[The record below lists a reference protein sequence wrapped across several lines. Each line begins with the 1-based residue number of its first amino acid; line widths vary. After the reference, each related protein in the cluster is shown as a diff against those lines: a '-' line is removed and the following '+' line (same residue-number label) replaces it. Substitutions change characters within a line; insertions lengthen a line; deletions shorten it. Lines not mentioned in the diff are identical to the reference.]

1 MNEKEKRI
9 IEKELTK
16 IRKNK
21 TTRKQA
27 KKIIKLVFWV
37 DPYQICLFDVP
48 DFIKSMCE
56 NSLSNEIEN
65 LVHFIKECFDVS
77 EIKNDIKLLKMF
89 KNIFLLD
96 ARKKPDKSNFCNY
109 DLYIKYYNKLLKD

>member
-1 MNEKEKRI
+1 MTEKEKRI
-9 IEKELTK
+9 IEKGLQK
-16 IRKNK
+16 IRENK

-37 DPYQICLFDVP
+37 DPYQICLCDVP
-48 DFIKSMCE
+48 DFIKSMCS

-65 LVHFIKECFDVS
+65 LVQFIKDCFDVS
-77 EIKNDIKLLKMF
+77 EIKSDIKLLKMF

-96 ARKKPDKSNFCNY
+96 ARKKDTINNYCNY